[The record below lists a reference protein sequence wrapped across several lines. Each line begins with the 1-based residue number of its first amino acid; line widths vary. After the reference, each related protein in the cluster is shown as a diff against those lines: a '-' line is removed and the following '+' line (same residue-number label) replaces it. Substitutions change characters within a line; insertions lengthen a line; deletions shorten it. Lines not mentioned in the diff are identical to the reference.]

1 MAARSGLLPV
11 LLGGLMAVAAQA
23 QQAAPQAPAT
33 APHRLT
39 VPSGFKLIEAESH
52 RIIAEAADEAWIRD
66 ALKTMTPTTQPS
78 TMPSDLLTR
87 LATSKAELVR
97 RLSSDL
103 AMPDPAPVEKLL
115 TDKIEPALHKL
126 ESLNPPLVY
135 LVTTSDRLKEIVK
148 AGWSDPQFYYNRAA
162 DDVFYQPAQI
172 AFDQEN
178 GDAIV
183 PSLYEVAD
191 IPQQRGEKLVNAIH
205 NTEGSLGNSL
215 MHYGINVVFGQV
227 VNFIGNDVFAPM
239 KLHPD
244 EEWFGTGVA
253 NVLALRYS
261 TEVSGMLLNEQLD
274 IASAPSNGNP
284 LQNLALDLSNP
295 MNVDSIRPEAMP
307 AYADLFRSRSV
318 RAVRKLIEQGGDGA
332 IGKVMMALRKGI
344 PVDGAGLVEVIKATT
359 NVDLGA
365 ELKNTR

>member
-1 MAARSGLLPV
+1 
-11 LLGGLMAVAAQA
+11 
-23 QQAAPQAPAT
+23 
-33 APHRLT
+33 LT

-52 RIIAEAADEAWIRD
+52 RIITEAADEAWVRA

-87 LATSKAELVR
+87 LAAGKVELAR

-103 AMPDPAPVEKLL
+103 AMPDPAPVQKLL
-115 TDKIEPALHKL
+115 TDKIEPALHRL

-135 LVTTSDRLKEIVK
+135 LVTTSERLKEVVK

-183 PSLYEVAD
+183 PSLYEAAD
-191 IPQQRGEKLVNAIH
+191 TPQQRGEKLINAIH
-205 NTEGSLGNSL
+205 STEASLGTSV
-215 MHYGINVVFGQV
+215 MRYGINVVFGQIFQ
-227 VNFIGNDVFAPM
+227 FIDTDVFTPM
-239 KLHPD
+239 KLRPD
-244 EEWFGTGVA
+244 QEWFSNGVA
-253 NVLALRYS
+253 NVLGLRYS
-261 TEVSGMLLNEQLD
+261 TELSGMLLKEQLD
-274 IASAPSNGNP
+274 SASAPSNGNP
-284 LQNLALDLSNP
+284 LQNLELDLSNP

-318 RAVRKLIEQGGDGA
+318 RAVRKLAEQGGDGA
-332 IGKVMMALRKGI
+332 IAKAITALRKGV
-344 PVDGAGLVEVIKATT
+344 PADGAGLVQLIKTAT
-359 NVDLGA
+359 NVDLSA
-365 ELKNTR
+365 ELKSGR